1 MKLVTVY
8 RAFNPADAQLIRSL
22 LEAAE
27 IPAMVAD
34 ETAALS
40 TEGYSMTTGGIR
52 VQVAEEHVEDARH
65 LITTRVDG
73 AEG

>member
-34 ETAALS
+34 EIAALS